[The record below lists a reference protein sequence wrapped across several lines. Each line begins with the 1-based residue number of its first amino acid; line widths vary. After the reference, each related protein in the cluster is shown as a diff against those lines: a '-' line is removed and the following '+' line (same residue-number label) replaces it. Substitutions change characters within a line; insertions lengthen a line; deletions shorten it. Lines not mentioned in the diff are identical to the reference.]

1 HVRLMEQE
9 NVNPVC
15 FQPAQRGFC
24 TLAQPSRR
32 KRWQPMLPKTGLPSN
47 STGYPKHRPH
57 GAPSLDNGVGGNSVF
72 RRNDEA
78 ISSVSHEATKRG
90 LRHAITVSWRRIEMH
105 QTEFS
110 RGGEQ
115 SMLLPSTKIV

>member
-32 KRWQPMLPKTGLPSN
+32 ERWQTMLPKTGHPGN

-57 GAPSLDNGVGGNSVF
+57 GAPSLDNRVAGNSVF
-72 RRNDEA
+72 RRDDET
-78 ISSVSHEATKRG
+78 ISSTSHEASKHG
-90 LRHAITVSWRRIEMH
+90 LRQAITVGWRRVEMH
-105 QTEFS
+105 ETELS

-115 SMLLPSTKIV
+115 SMLL